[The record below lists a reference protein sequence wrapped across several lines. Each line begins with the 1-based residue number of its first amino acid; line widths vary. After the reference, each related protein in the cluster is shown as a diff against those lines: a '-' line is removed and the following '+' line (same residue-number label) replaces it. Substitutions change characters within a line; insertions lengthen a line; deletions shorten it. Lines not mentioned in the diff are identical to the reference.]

1 MTGAGF
7 ELLSLPDIGL
17 AGEIPE
23 DFDTLK
29 ENALAKAH
37 YIYKRTHIPVFADD
51 TGLEVD
57 VLNGRPG
64 VFSARYAGT
73 GKNDAANIHKLL
85 RELQNEPNRNARFKT
100 VIAFIPPDGKEIFFE
115 GIINGTIGMTPKGD
129 QGFGYDPVFLP
140 EGYDISFAEM
150 DPVLKN
156 KISHRSRAFEKFI
169 TYLNKNFTV

>member
-1 MTGAGF
+1 M
-7 ELLSLPDIGL
+7 
-17 AGEIPE
+17 
-23 DFDTLK
+23 
-29 ENALAKAH
+29 
-37 YIYKRTHIPVFADD
+37 
-51 TGLEVD
+51 
-57 VLNGRPG
+57 
-64 VFSARYAGT
+64 
-73 GKNDAANIHKLL
+73 
-85 RELQNEPNRNARFKT
+85 QNEPNRNARFKT